1 MEVRMEKWFLSGG
14 GDAHQTERLDRHFAG
29 SLCPHKPLLYI
40 PIAMNADRYDEGFD
54 WISRLF
60 HPLGVKNIV
69 MWTDVKGKTV
79 HDLDAFS
86 AVYIGGGN
94 TFRLLK
100 QFIESHFIE
109 VLKRYAES
117 GGVIYGGSAGAV
129 ILGKNIMTCSYMDR
143 NACGLRDFNGLK
155 LLGDYAVW
163 CHYKV
168 EHDPMIKRYRH
179 VLDTPVIALPEET
192 GIAASI
198 SDIRVIGTKPARI
211 FNEDGAVFVS
221 DQFVL

>member
-1 MEVRMEKWFLSGG
+1 
-14 GDAHQTERLDRHFAG
+14 
-29 SLCPHKPLLYI
+29 
-40 PIAMNADRYDEGFD
+40 
-54 WISRLF
+54 
-60 HPLGVKNIV
+60 
-69 MWTDVKGKTV
+69 
-79 HDLDAFS
+79 
-86 AVYIGGGN
+86 
-94 TFRLLK
+94 
-100 QFIESHFIE
+100 
-109 VLKRYAES
+109 
-117 GGVIYGGSAGAV
+117 
-129 ILGKNIMTCSYMDR
+129 MTCSYMDR

>member
-1 MEVRMEKWFLSGG
+1 MGKWFLSGG
-14 GDAHQTERLDRHFAG
+14 GGAHQTERLDRHFAG
-29 SLCPHKPLLYI
+29 SLYPHKPLLYI
-40 PIAMNADRYDEGFD
+40 PIAMDADRYDDGFD

-60 HPLGVKNIV
+60 HPLGIKNIV
-69 MWTDVKGKTV
+69 MWTDVKDKTEY
-79 HDLDAFS
+79 DLDAFS

-117 GGVIYGGSAGAV
+117 GGVIYGGSAGAI

-168 EHDPMIKRYRH
+168 EHDPLIKRYRH
-179 VLDTPVIALPEET
+179 AFDTPVIALPEET
-192 GIAASI
+192 GIAAST

-221 DQFVL
+221 DRFVL